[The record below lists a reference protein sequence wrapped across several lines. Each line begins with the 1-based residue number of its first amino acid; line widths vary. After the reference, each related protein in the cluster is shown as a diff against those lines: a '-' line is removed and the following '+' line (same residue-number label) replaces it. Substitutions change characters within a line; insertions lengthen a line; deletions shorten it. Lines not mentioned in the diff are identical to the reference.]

1 MSGDFCSHQPAVFFC
16 SAPAARASTW
26 LAQDFPGALQLDL
39 LAPEVLRAYLAR
51 PERLRERI
59 AATPTTKP
67 LLVVIDEVQKAPQL
81 LDVVHALVEE
91 QPQLR
96 FALTGSSARKLRH
109 GAANL
114 WKLWWPSI
122 CGRSASCGDGVTPSA
137 SGALGPDWR
146 WILWCTAPSW
156 LQAFGADYPE
166 AERWLLSFSPEP
178 LGIDGIRCEP
188 LELWLQQLQV
198 EPPG

>member
-1 MSGDFCSHQPAVFFC
+1 MH
-16 SAPAARASTW
+16 
-26 LAQDFPGALQLDL
+26 ALQLPVFQRRAQRQLVQHQKFFYFDVGVYRSL
-39 LAPEVLRAYLAR
+39 RPRGPLDAPEEIEGLAP
-51 PERLRERI
+51 
-59 AATPTTKP
+59 
-67 LLVVIDEVQKAPQL
+67 
-81 LDVVHALVEE
+81 
-91 QPQLR
+91 
-96 FALTGSSARKLRH
+96 
-109 GAANL
+109 
-114 WKLWWPSI
+114 KLWWPSI

-137 SGALGPDWR
+137 SGARGPDWR
-146 WILWCTAPSW
+146 WILWCMAPIC